1 MTQHIHP
8 IFEDMLQRSDK
19 EALLQQRA
27 LNLWMTGLSG
37 SGKSTI
43 AKGLEKKLH
52 REGFTVKLLDGDN
65 IRSGLCSNLGFSDD
79 DREEN
84 IRRVAEV
91 ARLFIDT
98 GIIVINSFISPTA
111 AIRDKARQIIGPDSF
126 FEVYVSC
133 PLDVCEGRDV
143 KGLYQKARNGEIPEF
158 TGINSPFEE
167 PSNPDCELNTTQ
179 AEPPESVD
187 KLFSAILPQITY
199 A

>member
-1 MTQHIHP
+1 MPEHIHP
-8 IFEDMLQRSDK
+8 IFDEMLQRSDK

-52 REGFTVKLLDGDN
+52 REGFFTKLLDGDN
-65 IRSGLCSNLGFSDD
+65 VRTGLCNNLGFSAA

-91 ARLFIDT
+91 ARLFVDA
-98 GIIVINSFISPTA
+98 GAIVINSFISPTHI
-111 AIRDKARQIIGPDSF
+111 IRQKARAIIGPDAF
-126 FEVYVSC
+126 YEVYVNA
-133 PLDVCEGRDV
+133 PMDVCETRDV
-143 KGLYQKARNGEIPEF
+143 KGLYQKARTGEITDF

-167 PSNPDCELNTTQ
+167 PENPDCELNT
-179 AEPPESVD
+179 ANGDPAESVD
-187 KLFSAILPQITY
+187 QLFNAIQPHISY
-199 A
+199 P